1 MNYSE
6 IKTTTLAYIDRA
18 DDFALENSLD
28 NFLKIVEARINTKL
42 RIQNMSARATITTT
56 TAEYYGLPADFA
68 AFREVKKVQGS
79 TKTALEY
86 ATPHSF
92 DGLVPLSTEVHFFT
106 IEANQLRIRPI
117 GASVNLEIVY
127 YKKVPAL
134 TASAITNWVSDNFPL
149 LYVFGLLVECCA
161 YTKDTEAAA
170 LWEQRFKD
178 AMEELIAADSYDRW
192 SGAPLLVRTE

>member
-6 IKTTTLAYIDRA
+6 IKATTLAYIDRA
-18 DDFALENSLD
+18 DDFALENLLD
-28 NFLKIVEARINTKL
+28 NFLKIVEARVNIKL
-42 RIQNMSARATITTT
+42 RTQNMSTRATITTT
-56 TAEYYGLPADFA
+56 TDEYYGLPADFA
-68 AFREVKKVQGS
+68 AFREVKKISGS

-117 GASVNLEIVY
+117 AASVDLEIVY

-134 TASAITNWVSDNFPL
+134 TSSATTNWITDSYPL
-149 LYVFGLLVECCA
+149 VYIFGLLVECCA

-170 LWEQRFKD
+170 LWEQRFRD
-178 AMEELIAADSYDRW
+178 AMDELTVADSQDRW
-192 SGAPLLVRTE
+192 SGAPLIVRTE